1 LRGSLGLRPRNSSA
15 DYRLGNAEKQIPFV
29 FLRFQVRSL
38 LFSREFIS
46 TTNRK
51 KEKKV
56 KCFFAFPSRPT
67 FLRLEKGFSSR
78 GKLDDLETQKN
89 ISRWLPWIP
98 LGRLT
103 LPTARVED
111 GFFRPCPTP
120 LVGSEDLVVDLFP
133 THEYVRERR

>member
-1 LRGSLGLRPRNSSA
+1 MLPAWYPKGPVKGDLAGERLRRAGLRR
-15 DYRLGNAEKQIPFV
+15 RLRRAFGGTFIV
-29 FLRFQVRSL
+29 FGEFPPPGKPSFGGHKFLIL
-38 LFSREFIS
+38 L
-46 TTNRK
+46 
-51 KEKKV
+51 
-56 KCFFAFPSRPT
+56 
-67 FLRLEKGFSSR
+67 

-111 GFFRPCPTP
+111 GLFRPCPTP